1 MHSGLLAMTSIIM
14 NTNQKNF
21 PVIAA
26 DIKKAYERIKP
37 VASET
42 PLQFSGRLSKKYGAK
57 IYLKREDLQ
66 VVRSYKVRGAY
77 NLISQLT
84 SEQKKQGV
92 VCASAGNHAQ
102 GVALACCKL
111 KIKGVIFMP
120 KPTPRQKIDRV
131 QHFGDGWVK
140 LELCGDTFD
149 ETNKLA
155 QAFCE
160 QHSRV
165 FVHPFDDARVI
176 AGQGTV
182 GLEILKQLPKAPD
195 VVVVPVGGGGLASGL
210 GLFLKTMLPK
220 VKLFG
225 VEPAGAACMQAAFKT
240 GKPVELKTIDKFV
253 DGAAV
258 KRAGDLTFKICKK
271 VMDKLITVPE
281 GKVCTEMINLYQQD
295 GIIAEPAG
303 ALSVAALD
311 ALSPQIKN
319 KTVVCVISGG
329 NNDMSRYAE
338 VTERSLIFR
347 GLKHYFLINFAQR
360 PGALRRYLD
369 EALGPNDDITLFEY
383 VKKNNREN
391 GPALIGVELQKKAD
405 YAPLLKRMDK
415 IGLDYEII
423 KPDSVLYKFLI

>member
-1 MHSGLLAMTSIIM
+1 MMKNNLKNLAVSALGIE
-14 NTNQKNF
+14 
-21 PVIAA
+21 
-26 DIKKAYERIKP
+26 KAYERIKP
-37 VASET
+37 VAAET
-42 PLQFSGRLSKKYGAK
+42 PLQFSDRLSKKYGAK

-66 VVRSYKVRGAY
+66 SVRSYKIRGAY
-77 NLISQLT
+77 NLISQL
-84 SEQKKQGV
+84 SAAQKKQGV

-102 GVALACCKL
+102 GVALACRKL
-111 KIKGVIFMP
+111 KIQSVIFMP

-131 QHFGDGWVK
+131 RHFGGGWVT
-140 LELCGDTFD
+140 LELLGDTFD
-149 ETNKLA
+149 ETSQLA

-160 QHSRV
+160 KHRRV

-182 GLEILKQLPKAPD
+182 GLEILKQLPNAPN
-195 VVVVPVGGGGLASGL
+195 VVVVPIGGGGLASGL
-210 GLFLKTMLPK
+210 GVFLKTVLPK
-220 VKLFG
+220 TQIVG
-225 VEPAGAACMQAAFKT
+225 VEPAGAACMRAAFNA

-258 KRAGDLTFKICKK
+258 KRAGDLTFKICKQ
-271 VMDKLITVPE
+271 VVDKLLAEPE

-295 GIIAEPAG
+295 GVIAEPAG
-303 ALSVAALD
+303 ALSVAALGD
-311 ALSPQIKN
+311 LETEIKN
-319 KTVVCVISGG
+319 KIVVCVISGG

-369 EALGPNDDITLFEY
+369 EALGSDDDITLFEY

-391 GPALIGVELQKKAD
+391 GPALIGVELQKKTD
-405 YAPLLKRMDK
+405 YQPLLKRMNK
-415 IGLDYEII
+415 IGLDYEVI